1 MFKKGLDM
9 RNKKYYIDFNK
20 GPIERELDNLKRA
33 VQIGIIV
40 GCILSVPILI
50 YIIWMMVRF
59 L

>member
-1 MFKKGLDM
+1 M
-9 RNKKYYIDFNK
+9 RNKKYYIDLNK
-20 GPIERELDNLKRA
+20 GPLERELDNLRRA

-50 YIIWMMVRF
+50 YIIWMLVRF